1 MLAILAA
8 SPEAHHWLHAD
19 ADHGDHE
26 CAITLYAQG
35 VTSTVVGV
43 VLAVVAWR
51 LLGSSRGAGRELFL
65 PAPHYLHLPGRAPPR
80 G

>member
-8 SPEAHHWLHAD
+8 SPAAHHWLHAD
-19 ADHGDHE
+19 ADHEDHE

-35 VTSTVVGV
+35 ITSAVVGFA
-43 VLAVVAWR
+43 LAIVTWC
-51 LLGSSRGAGRELFL
+51 LLGLARSVRVELFL
-65 PAPHYLHLPGRAPPR
+65 SVPRYLHLPGRAPPV